1 MIAFFSESKAI
12 TIHINNFNE
21 QYIDIAALI
30 IIWSIMLISLFYMI
44 KFMKEKAPTRK
55 GIYDFERTPSFNK
68 SDILYGINFNKDEQ
82 GFIDYISKSS
92 KNLVED
98 DNN

>member
-21 QYIDIAALI
+21 QYFDIAALI
-30 IIWSIMLISLFYMI
+30 IIWSIMLIGLFYMI
-44 KFMKEKAPTRK
+44 KFMKEKAPNRK
-55 GIYDFERTPSFNK
+55 GIYDFERTLSFNK
-68 SDILYGINFNKDEQ
+68 SNILYGIIFNEDKQ
-82 GFIDYISKSS
+82 GVIGYISKPS

>member
-1 MIAFFSESKAI
+1 
-12 TIHINNFNE
+12 
-21 QYIDIAALI
+21 
-30 IIWSIMLISLFYMI
+30 
-44 KFMKEKAPTRK
+44 MKKL
-55 GIYDFERTPSFNK
+55 NK
-68 SDILYGINFNKDEQ
+68 SNILYGINFNKDEQ